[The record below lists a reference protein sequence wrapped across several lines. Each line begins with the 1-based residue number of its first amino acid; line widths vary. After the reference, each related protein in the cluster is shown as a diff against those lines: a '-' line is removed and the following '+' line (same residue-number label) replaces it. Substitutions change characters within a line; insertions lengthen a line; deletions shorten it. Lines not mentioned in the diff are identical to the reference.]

1 MGGASGA
8 AGVGGAAGSCSCPAP
23 QVCDDGACVAPLR
36 LVSVAE
42 GGGFANGSS
51 REPDISSDGHL
62 VAFTSDATD
71 LAPETSTAENVF
83 TRWLPGETTQLV
95 TIGSAPGSKNRL
107 PALSPN
113 GEFLTLASSDSIF
126 KLDDNGN
133 FDVFVVDLHS
143 LSPEMLSLTEAG
155 NAQPGA
161 STVSSL
167 SWDSSRMV
175 FASDGA
181 LLPKDDNSI
190 SDVYMVDRGPGGP
203 TLESVPEPDTF
214 PSSGSFAPSISRDA
228 RFLAYVSSG
237 SQGVAG
243 DNELTFD
250 VFLKDLDTG
259 QVQRLTDPTG
269 VSEDFF
275 FAWAPRVNADGSA
288 VVFVSKRPLTSDD
301 ANPGSDVYLWEAAT
315 GKLRL
320 SSHGLGGVP
329 AQGDAEAPSISAD
342 GRFVA
347 FSSNATNLVAESTT
361 GWNVFVVDTVSGE
374 VAWVSHGAEPPNG
387 HSRGAR
393 ISGNG
398 RFVAFQS
405 DADNILPGDDNGAT
419 DVFVAHNP
427 LAP

>member
-1 MGGASGA
+1 M
-8 AGVGGAAGSCSCPAP
+8 
-23 QVCDDGACVAPLR
+23 
-36 LVSVAE
+36 
-42 GGGFANGSS
+42 
-51 REPDISSDGHL
+51 
-62 VAFTSDATD
+62 
-71 LAPETSTAENVF
+71 
-83 TRWLPGETTQLV
+83 
-95 TIGSAPGSKNRL
+95 
-107 PALSPN
+107 
-113 GEFLTLASSDSIF
+113 
-126 KLDDNGN
+126 
-133 FDVFVVDLHS
+133 
-143 LSPEMLSLTEAG
+143 
-155 NAQPGA
+155 
-161 STVSSL
+161 
-167 SWDSSRMV
+167 
-175 FASDGA
+175 
-181 LLPKDDNSI
+181 
-190 SDVYMVDRGPGGP
+190 
-203 TLESVPEPDTF
+203 
-214 PSSGSFAPSISRDA
+214 
-228 RFLAYVSSG
+228 
-237 SQGVAG
+237 
-243 DNELTFD
+243 
-250 VFLKDLDTG
+250 
-259 QVQRLTDPTG
+259 
-269 VSEDFF
+269 
-275 FAWAPRVNADGSA
+275 
-288 VVFVSKRPLTSDD
+288 FVSKRPLTSDD